1 MNLDEIMH
9 HSLWLYTLCYFFPS
23 FTKMGPYC
31 SHGHWWRTAIILY
44 LIISAA
50 LICIWLDRY
59 LHMYMLFIDYY
70 KNTIWQNIATSAH
83 ALTWSLYCPGF
94 FCDNLATWPSSQKLH
109 NNTKTNW
116 YTVKSQVL
124 RRVTNLKKC
133 FFFCQ
138 KVIVHKHQKSPS

>member
-70 KNTIWQNIATSAH
+70 IQYGKILQHQHMHWHEAYIV
-83 ALTWSLYCPGF
+83 LVF
-94 FCDNLATWPSSQKLH
+94 FCDNLATWPSSQKLY
-109 NNTKTNW
+109 NNIKTNW

-124 RRVTNLKKC
+124 TRVTNSKNV
-133 FFFCQ
+133 FFCQ